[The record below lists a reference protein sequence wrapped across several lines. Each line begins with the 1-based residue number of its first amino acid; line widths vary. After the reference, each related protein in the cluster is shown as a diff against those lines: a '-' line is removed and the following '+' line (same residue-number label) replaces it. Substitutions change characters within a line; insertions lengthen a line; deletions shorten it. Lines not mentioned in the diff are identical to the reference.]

1 MKDDMGKIKGKNRE
15 RFKEIK
21 KVIREV
27 FPKEKIEVDKIDG
40 KESFILHILTDL
52 DYDIAMDK
60 LEEIEVLMEKKS
72 LDKFG
77 IHVNV
82 YFINF

>member
-1 MKDDMGKIKGKNRE
+1 MGKIKGKNRE